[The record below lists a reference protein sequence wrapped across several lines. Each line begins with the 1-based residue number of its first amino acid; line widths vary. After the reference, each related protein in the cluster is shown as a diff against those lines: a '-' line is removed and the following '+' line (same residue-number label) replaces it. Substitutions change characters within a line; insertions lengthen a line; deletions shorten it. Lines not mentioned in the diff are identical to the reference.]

1 LDKKLISVKVDQIVE
16 AANGI
21 RAFTVSRV
29 DGQPLAP
36 YHPGAHVDVS
46 LPGAP
51 TRQYSLCGDPRDT
64 KSYAFAVKLE
74 ASSRGGSKALHDEVA
89 VGSELTL
96 SQPRSLFVLQEQA
109 SHHYLFAAGIG
120 ITPLLSM
127 AYRLIELKAQF
138 ELHYFVRSPHEAAFL
153 PLLQSAPFAPHLRLH
168 VGVPRTD
175 IGARLA
181 VLTQNLPKD
190 AHVYTCG
197 PEPFMDM
204 VTTAAEKILPDEH
217 IHLERF
223 AVATAAAEA
232 QGNATLPNTFEV
244 HLAKLNKTVLV
255 ADGVSIVDALAAID
269 VEIDVSCGEG
279 ICGTCTVEVLEGD
292 IDHRDHCLS
301 KAERARGDILCCCVS
316 RATSPRLV
324 LNL

>member
-1 LDKKLISVKVDQIVE
+1 LDKKLISVKVDKIVDE
-16 AANGI
+16 ANGI

-46 LPGAP
+46 VSGAP
-51 TRQYSLCGDPRDT
+51 MRQYSLCGDPRET
-64 KSYAFAVKLE
+64 ASYAFAVKLE
-74 ASSRGGSKALHDEVA
+74 ANSRGGSKALHAEVG

-96 SQPRSLFVLQEQA
+96 SQPRSLFILQEHA

-127 AYRLIELKAQF
+127 AYRLLELKATF
-138 ELHYFVRSPHEAAFL
+138 ELHYFIRSKQEAAFL
-153 PLLQSAPFAPHLRLH
+153 PLLQSAQFAPHLRLH
-168 VGVPRTD
+168 VGIPRTE
-175 IGARLA
+175 IGAKLA
-181 VLTQNLPKD
+181 DTIQHVAKD

-197 PEPFMDM
+197 PEPFMEM
-204 VTTAAEKILPDEH
+204 VTTAAEKVLPDEQ

-232 QGNATLPNTFEV
+232 QQNATLPNTFEV
-244 HLAKLNKTVLV
+244 HLAKSDKTVLV
-255 ADGVSIVDALAAID
+255 PDGVSIVDALAAID
-269 VEIDVSCGEG
+269 IEIDISCGEG
-279 ICGTCTVEVLEGD
+279 ICGTCIVDVLEGD

-301 KAERARGDILCCCVS
+301 KAERAKGDVICCCVS
-316 RATSPRLV
+316 RATSARLV
-324 LNL
+324 LDL